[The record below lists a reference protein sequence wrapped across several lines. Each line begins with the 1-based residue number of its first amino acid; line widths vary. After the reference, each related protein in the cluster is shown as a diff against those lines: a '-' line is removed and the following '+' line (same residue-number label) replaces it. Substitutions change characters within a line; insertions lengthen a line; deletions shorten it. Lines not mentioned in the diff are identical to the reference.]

1 MGRRGVNKKVLA
13 VGAVTVVA
21 LAAMAMV
28 YYSAYSTATVTATQ
42 ILEVYS
48 EPSDPTLYAPGIW
61 TNESFGKVNV
71 SVNTSGLSQVTYRL
85 IIDAP
90 ALKQTATGDLSD
102 IRSIAIAVY
111 QDTNNNIAYDSGI
124 DTLKGFLTPWTPTL
138 VINETVGSGDLVE
151 NNETYFLRLNGIAY
165 KQGEITI
172 GVRASVE
179 LVSAS

>member
-1 MGRRGVNKKVLA
+1 MKGGTSGRVNKKALA
-13 VGAVTVVA
+13 VGAVTVIA

-48 EPSDPTLYAPGIW
+48 EPSGTTLYAPGIW
-61 TNESFGKVNV
+61 TNQDFGKVNV
-71 SVNTSGLSQVTYRL
+71 TVSSIPGSSVTYRL

-90 ALKQTATGDLSD
+90 ALGKGATGDLSD

-111 QDTNNNIAYDSGI
+111 KDDGDHQYDSG
-124 DTLKGFLTPWTPTL
+124 DELKGFLTPWTPTL
-138 VINETVGSGDLVE
+138 VINDTATSIG
-151 NNETYFLRLNGIAY
+151 NKTYFLKLNGIAY
-165 KQGEITI
+165 KDGTITI

-179 LVSAS
+179 LVSA